1 MQATLET
8 EDENTADEE
17 DDDSPA
23 KPAKGGFSLEFDAA
37 RKIAQGLGAHLED
50 LTAVVEVKGQTARL
64 LPVSERMKALLGK
77 DQGKVPS
84 APRKSRGRASFLK
97 GMEDAQSPDPAT
109 ASPDDLGP
117 PKPGVTV
124 LDRVH
129 QAMLLFGLG
138 RAEALKR
145 FIVEEGAG
153 SDPRFWKLAQS
164 LSALYPPGTDEKRW
178 IDGVLARKK
187 GLGFG

>member
-1 MQATLET
+1 M
-8 EDENTADEE
+8 
-17 DDDSPA
+17 
-23 KPAKGGFSLEFDAA
+23 
-37 RKIAQGLGAHLED
+37 
-50 LTAVVEVKGQTARL
+50 VEIKGQTARL
-64 LPVSERMKALLGK
+64 LPVSERMKALFGK

-84 APRKSRGRASFLK
+84 APRKAKGRAGFLK
-97 GMEDAQSPDPAT
+97 GMEDVSSPDPAT
-109 ASPDDLGP
+109 VSAEDLGP
-117 PKPGVTV
+117 PKPGATV

-138 RAEALKR
+138 RAESLKR
-145 FIVEEGAG
+145 FFVEEGAG

-178 IDGVLARKK
+178 VDGVLARKK